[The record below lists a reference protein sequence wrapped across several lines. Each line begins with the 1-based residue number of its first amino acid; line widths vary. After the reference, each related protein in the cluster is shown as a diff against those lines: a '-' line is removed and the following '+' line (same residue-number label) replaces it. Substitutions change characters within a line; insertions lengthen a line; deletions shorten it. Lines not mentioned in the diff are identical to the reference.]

1 MTEPQTK
8 TVQTEYG
15 EATIETYDCDSCG
28 NTVAYEETVEFTIG
42 DREGRACSHC
52 DDNGPISFPQ
62 KVVKQVWDVEEPW
75 GEGFWISFFLPY
87 LPTIAFILN
96 DYTNETKHYYAAG
109 FMRATFVWF
118 LWAVISGVVW
128 WLL

>member
-1 MTEPQTK
+1 MTEPDTQ

-62 KVVKQVWDVEEPW
+62 NVREWSLPEDPDDYAPPTLFSILIAPITLPIYCFLGLSEDHAFDQGVLLAVLAITAW
-75 GEGFWISFFLPY
+75 GLSLGSAW
-87 LPTIAFILN
+87 
-96 DYTNETKHYYAAG
+96 
-109 FMRATFVWF
+109 V
-118 LWAVISGVVW
+118 
-128 WLL
+128 LL